1 MTTTPAVQHSRPDLV
16 ETVLTVLVGVTWSAL
31 PDHVASPSRRR
42 AIRAALLAGGAGVV
56 AVRSAGRPARDT
68 PTVDDTVPDAAPGA
82 ADGGAAARPW
92 GSIPPRW
99 RPLAGVA
106 GAAALVGGSVVSLR
120 LSQRI
125 DDACAAR
132 LARAGV
138 PYPYTVVGLGWGAA
152 ALAMAV
158 LDPTD

>member
-1 MTTTPAVQHSRPDLV
+1 MTTTPVARSSRPDLV
-16 ETVLTVLVGVTWSAL
+16 EAALTALVGVTWSAL

-42 AIRAALLAGGAGVV
+42 AVRAALVAAGAGVV
-56 AVRSAGRPARDT
+56 AVRSAGRPARD
-68 PTVDDTVPDAAPGA
+68 APGLDAVA
-82 ADGGAAARPW
+82 ADGDGVARPW
-92 GSIPPRW
+92 ESIPPRW

-106 GAAALVGGSVVSLR
+106 GAAALVGGSVASLR

-138 PYPYTVVGLGWGAA
+138 PYPYTVVGLGWGALA
-152 ALAMAV
+152 FAMAF
-158 LDPTD
+158 LDPGE

>member
-68 PTVDDTVPDAAPGA
+68 PTVDDTVPDAGSSTRTFC
-82 ADGGAAARPW
+82 GGQ
-92 GSIPPRW
+92 
-99 RPLAGVA
+99 
-106 GAAALVGGSVVSLR
+106 ALFKRKNGLIR
-120 LSQRI
+120 LPASSRCRSEGQ
-125 DDACAAR
+125 A
-132 LARAGV
+132 
-138 PYPYTVVGLGWGAA
+138 
-152 ALAMAV
+152 
-158 LDPTD
+158 